1 MSIKIPYSP
10 EPELGSKK
18 IDMKKKTIKLLII
31 AASFFSLLLAYTF
44 YEPYLIEIKND
55 TIINQKIN
63 SDTNNLKII
72 FISDIH
78 HGPFLSKERV
88 HNLVVSVN
96 NEMPDIIILGGD
108 YVHRDKKYISSCF
121 DELQYLKAK
130 YGVYAV
136 LGNHDHWEGKKST
149 VENIKKAKIHLLDNS
164 AEWIYVGKSRIKIG
178 GVDDYLE
185 GVQDI
190 NPTLSGIEKED
201 FVILVTHNPDY
212 IEEIKDNTHIDLVL
226 AGHTHGGQVTFFG
239 LYAPILPIKT
249 GQKYRTGKIKTG
261 SITAIISNGIG
272 TVTPPVRFFAR
283 PQINVITLRSE

>member
-1 MSIKIPYSP
+1 
-10 EPELGSKK
+10 
-18 IDMKKKTIKLLII
+18 MKNKAIRLLII
-31 AASFFSLLLAYTF
+31 AASFFSLLLMYTF
-44 YEPYLIEIKND
+44 YEPYLIEIKQD
-55 TIINQKIN
+55 TIVSKKIN
-63 SDTNNLKII
+63 SKTDKLKII

-78 HGPFLSKERV
+78 HGPFLSRERV
-88 HNLVVSVN
+88 HNLVDLVN

-130 YGVYAV
+130 YGVYAI
-136 LGNHDHWEGKKST
+136 LGNHDHWEGKELTIK
-149 VENIKKAKIHLLDNS
+149 NIQRAKINLLDNNAS
-164 AEWIYVGKSRIKIG
+164 WISVGKSRIKIG

-190 NPTLSGIEKED
+190 NPTLTGVKKED

-212 IEEIKDNTHIDLVL
+212 IEEIKDNTQIDLVL

-239 LYAPILPIKT
+239 LYAPILPTKT
-249 GQKYRTGKIKTG
+249 RQKYRTGKVQVG
-261 SITAIISNGIG
+261 SMTAIISTGVG